1 MDHCQILEEKIEP
14 NSDCNRAFEDN
25 KRKYTSFISFF
36 VIKIIFIIIANE
48 SKYEE
53 KKRILSAK
61 LINDQENNAG
71 RSGNL
76 SGLPL
81 SNSTN
86 RESW

>member
-1 MDHCQILEEKIEP
+1 MDHCQLLEEKNEP
-14 NSDCNRAFEDN
+14 NSDCNSTFQDN
-25 KRKYTSFISFF
+25 KRKYTSFISSF
-36 VIKIIFIIIANE
+36 VLKIIFTMIANE

>member
-1 MDHCQILEEKIEP
+1 MNQIRIVIELLKII
-14 NSDCNRAFEDN
+14 NVSIRLL
-25 KRKYTSFISFF
+25 SVFF
-36 VIKIIFIIIANE
+36 VLKIIFIIIANE

>member
-1 MDHCQILEEKIEP
+1 MNQIWIVIELFKII
-14 NSDCNRAFEDN
+14 NVSIRLLSVFL
-25 KRKYTSFISFF
+25 

>member
-1 MDHCQILEEKIEP
+1 MLNVSIGYSY
-14 NSDCNRAFEDN
+14 N
-25 KRKYTSFISFF
+25 FF
-36 VIKIIFIIIANE
+36 VIIMNIIIIANE
-48 SKYEE
+48 TKHEE
-53 KKRILSAK
+53 KKRVLSAK

-76 SGLPL
+76 TGLPL

>member
-1 MDHCQILEEKIEP
+1 MNQIRIVIELLKII
-14 NSDCNRAFEDN
+14 NVSIRLLSVFL
-25 KRKYTSFISFF
+25 

>member
-1 MDHCQILEEKIEP
+1 MNQIRIVIELFKII
-14 NSDCNRAFEDN
+14 NVSIRLL
-25 KRKYTSFISFF
+25 SVFF
-36 VIKIIFIIIANE
+36 VLKIIFIIIANE

>member
-1 MDHCQILEEKIEP
+1 MNQIRIVIELFKII
-14 NSDCNRAFEDN
+14 NVSIRLL
-25 KRKYTSFISFF
+25 SVFF

>member
-1 MDHCQILEEKIEP
+1 MNQIQIVIVLFKII
-14 NSDCNRAFEDN
+14 NVSILLL
-25 KRKYTSFISFF
+25 SVFF
-36 VIKIIFIIIANE
+36 CHKKIIFTMIANE